1 MGRISKKNRRRFSR
15 TPGFT
20 LVEMMIVVGAIA
32 LLAVL
37 VLEVCGAACDAA
49 NRAGCASHLRAVWQA
64 CAVYAD
70 GNRGYFPY
78 TGATTPLAG
87 VIAPGSFYFNDTW
100 DNRGTPF
107 WPVQRNTGNAG
118 NLYLLI
124 RLHLA
129 TVDEFVCPAS
139 GDVAAFEPFNGGR
152 FSFLA
157 FQPGSIALTAQ
168 EQEFLQLHATRH
180 CSYSYQNVLGMFN
193 GVGPVAP
200 GSGALQMQGP
210 PAGLAILADHNPYTQ
225 LQGEARTCLDPTA
238 APLANSLNHAG
249 AGQNVLY
256 LNGSVQWCDTP
267 ECGAALGNGTHDNI
281 YLPAGGSVIDPT
293 NVPHNNKDSYL
304 VP

>member
-1 MGRISKKNRRRFSR
+1 MMRIAKRTGRSGRRSG
-15 TPGFT
+15 GFT
-20 LVEMMIVVGAIA
+20 LTEMLLVIGAIA

-49 NRAGCASHLRAVWQA
+49 NRAGCASHLRAIWHG

-78 TGATTPLAG
+78 TGATTPQAG
-87 VIAPGSFYFNDTW
+87 TIRPASFFFTDTW

-124 RLHLA
+124 RLRLA
-129 TVDEFVCPAS
+129 SADEFVCPAS
-139 GDVAAFEPFNGGR
+139 GDVAAFEPFSAGR

-157 FQPGSIALTAQ
+157 FQPGSIALTRQ

-180 CSYSYQNVLGMFN
+180 CSYSYQNVLGL
-193 GVGPVAP
+193 VGKAGAVVP
-200 GSGALQMQGP
+200 GSGALHMQWSP
-210 PAGLAILADHNPYTQ
+210 SDLAILADHNPYTQ
-225 LQGEARTCLDPTA
+225 LQGEARPSLDPTA
-238 APLANSLNHAG
+238 APQANSLNHAG
-249 AGQNVLY
+249 RGQNVLY
-256 LNGSVQWCDTP
+256 LNGSVLWCDTP
-267 ECGAALGNGTHDNI
+267 ECGATLGSGRYDNI
-281 YLPAGGSVIDPT
+281 YLPASGSATDPA
-293 NVPHNNKDSYL
+293 NVPQNNKDSYL